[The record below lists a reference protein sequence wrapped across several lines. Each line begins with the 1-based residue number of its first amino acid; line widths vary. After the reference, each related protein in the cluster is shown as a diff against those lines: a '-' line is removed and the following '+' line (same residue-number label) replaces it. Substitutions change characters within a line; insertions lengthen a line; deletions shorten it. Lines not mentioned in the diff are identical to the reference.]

1 MQTLLD
7 SYHVYAPAYCLGANT
22 KKKKEATPPQQQ
34 QLTRKNI
41 RTSADFYHVYD
52 EIIKMIN
59 DIKCVAVLTNSSTVD
74 NFPLPFLLLFYEL
87 DAPPFCKHAQTH
99 SPFAVF
105 SQYVLKLNNV
115 LYLLL
120 LTLEL
125 HYEKL
130 KRLTTAIENTHSV
143 ITAISI

>member
-1 MQTLLD
+1 MQIL
-7 SYHVYAPAYCLGANT
+7 
-22 KKKKEATPPQQQ
+22 KKRSNPPKKQ
-34 QLTRKNI
+34 QLTRKNKS
-41 RTSADFYHVYD
+41 TSTDFYHVYN
-52 EIIKMIN
+52 EIIKIIN

-74 NFPLPFLLLFYEL
+74 NFHFPFLLLFYEL
-87 DAPPFCKHAQTH
+87 DAPPFCKHTQTH